1 MQDIILAVATRL
13 AEWTVRPIWRQF
25 SYVVQYKSNIEHLT
39 RQVQELRD
47 KRYGVDME
55 VKPATE
61 ASKIIDPGVKNWLA
75 EVDKLIGEKE
85 KCFNE
90 ETVATKAACC
100 NGSFPDLKCRYS
112 LGRKAKKMTMVFDY
126 LLAKDL
132 GTIAHP
138 ALPPEVEFQ
147 PTQYSEDSYQLATNF
162 QEGASSSETS
172 NQIQPPTSAGKN
184 IDFESRRSTI
194 TSVMEAVK
202 GNEINPVVICGMGGI
217 GKTTLMGE
225 VVNRAKKEGLF
236 DEYTKA
242 TVKETLD
249 KTPDICLIQDELAR
263 YLGLPL
269 EGKEIDARANK
280 IRQRLS
286 AGAKKVL
293 VILDNV
299 STTNPDFL
307 WEVGIPRDQ
316 NSCKLLVT
324 SRERDVF
331 KDIDTKK
338 NFPISD
344 LPENEAWSLFKKTAG
359 GLIESDPDLHLVA
372 KQVVKECAG
381 LPIAISTVGRAL
393 HGEGIAIWKNA
404 LREMEKA
411 CPENVPG
418 VIDHVYGKIKFS
430 YECLQSKQAKS
441 CFLLCCIFAESVD
454 IPIEYFVRF
463 GLGLGIFKG
472 IDSMAEGRNCI
483 ETLVHTLKSR
493 FLLLDSDKKECVRMH
508 DVVRDVALH
517 IASEGLTQKKSD
529 EVKERIVVR
538 HSVETVK
545 SMDWPKSSVSEQ
557 STYCSS
563 LCIGGLSELLLL
575 RCITESGLEP
585 PPTIFNRMEDLKVL
599 VIAGI
604 SLLSILPSLP
614 VLRNLQT
621 LCLEDCYLN
630 FDVVSVIGEIRTLMI
645 LSLRGSDIKQLPDTF
660 KNLSNLRLLD
670 LSRCMKLEI
679 ISSGVISSLSRLE
692 ELYMW
697 DSFEDWVVEKLASTE
712 TTNWISQ
719 LEAETRA
726 KPEELH
732 VELEMWK
739 RFNRLA
745 VEQPAYLGKMYRE
758 EVQNLYTKDEEHTYR
773 RWANSMDWKI
783 GILSELLSLSSLT
796 TLEVVLPPVDS
807 LVTSKLFDKLERFKI
822 SIGWK
827 EHIYNWELEPYGN
840 YLRVHDLDA
849 SSLVSTGI
857 TLLLKKTK
865 TFELKMKNL
874 TEPLNVLDTECCFAN
889 LKSLALEECESLE
902 YLIDMTLVKPTP
914 HSSVFPVLDRL
925 VVFGGSRLKE
935 IFHGE
940 LPMGSL
946 KKLREMDLLCL
957 PSLTYIWK
965 TESHSECL
973 RNILGLIEVL
983 KIKSCP
989 SLEEIVALEGS
1000 RHQEEEATKEINFQR
1015 LTELTLADL
1024 PSFTGISKNIYK
1036 KELERLPDVI
1046 SLYPNVLTVEHSN
1059 VSIQHLFDT
1068 KTWMYLQVQF
1078 PVLRRLKIEG
1088 MDNLKEIWNSELSPD
1103 SFCELKFLIVNRCN
1117 KLLHLVPTHMQNRL
1131 QKMEFICASHC
1142 SSLEEIFDFRRQRNR
1157 IMDFK
1162 QSCQAFQN
1170 LTDISLWECNSVRI
1184 VLSPSISRGLVKLKE
1199 LRIRRCQ
1206 KIEEIVAAAAE
1217 GEETEDNN
1225 MFPQL
1230 SKLVLE
1236 DLPSLRSF
1244 SQGKYNF
1251 EWPLMKYIDIGKCYM
1266 KHFCFG
1272 SLSTP
1277 REVIIY
1283 VSDAGEN
1290 LLQELNNSRKEI

>member
-25 SYVVQYKSNIEHLT
+25 SYVIQYKSNIEHLT
-39 RQVQELRD
+39 RQVQELHD

-61 ASKIIDPGVKNWLA
+61 ASKIIDPGVKHWLA

-147 PTQYSEDSYQLATNF
+147 PTQYSEDSSQLATNF

-172 NQIQPPTSAGKN
+172 NQIQPPTSTGKN
-184 IDFESRRSTI
+184 IYFESRRSTI
-194 TSVMEAVK
+194 RSVMEAVK

-316 NSCKLLVT
+316 NSCKILVT

-529 EVKERIVVR
+529 EVKERIVAR

-599 VIAGI
+599 VIAG
-604 SLLSILPSLP
+604 
-614 VLRNLQT
+614 
-621 LCLEDCYLN
+621 
-630 FDVVSVIGEIRTLMI
+630 
-645 LSLRGSDIKQLPDTF
+645 
-660 KNLSNLRLLD
+660 
-670 LSRCMKLEI
+670 
-679 ISSGVISSLSRLE
+679 VISSLSRLE

-697 DSFEDWVVEKLASTE
+697 DSFEDWVIEKLASTE
-712 TTNWISQ
+712 TTDWISQ

-874 TEPLNVLDTECCFAN
+874 TEPLNVLDT
-889 LKSLALEECESLE
+889 
-902 YLIDMTLVKPTP
+902 
-914 HSSVFPVLDRL
+914 
-925 VVFGGSRLKE
+925 
-935 IFHGE
+935 
-940 LPMGSL
+940 
-946 KKLREMDLLCL
+946 
-957 PSLTYIWK
+957 
-965 TESHSECL
+965 
-973 RNILGLIEVL
+973 
-983 KIKSCP
+983 
-989 SLEEIVALEGS
+989 
-1000 RHQEEEATKEINFQR
+1000 
-1015 LTELTLADL
+1015 
-1024 PSFTGISKNIYK
+1024 
-1036 KELERLPDVI
+1036 
-1046 SLYPNVLTVEHSN
+1046 
-1059 VSIQHLFDT
+1059 
-1068 KTWMYLQVQF
+1068 
-1078 PVLRRLKIEG
+1078 
-1088 MDNLKEIWNSELSPD
+1088 
-1103 SFCELKFLIVNRCN
+1103 
-1117 KLLHLVPTHMQNRL
+1117 
-1131 QKMEFICASHC
+1131 
-1142 SSLEEIFDFRRQRNR
+1142 
-1157 IMDFK
+1157 
-1162 QSCQAFQN
+1162 
-1170 LTDISLWECNSVRI
+1170 
-1184 VLSPSISRGLVKLKE
+1184 
-1199 LRIRRCQ
+1199 
-1206 KIEEIVAAAAE
+1206 
-1217 GEETEDNN
+1217 
-1225 MFPQL
+1225 
-1230 SKLVLE
+1230 
-1236 DLPSLRSF
+1236 
-1244 SQGKYNF
+1244 
-1251 EWPLMKYIDIGKCYM
+1251 
-1266 KHFCFG
+1266 
-1272 SLSTP
+1272 
-1277 REVIIY
+1277 
-1283 VSDAGEN
+1283 
-1290 LLQELNNSRKEI
+1290 